1 MLQRSLSLFSSPKY
15 TARQGAMWTAAF
27 HLVMLSW
34 QWINPAF
41 GGPLEAS
48 FHLCIL
54 QRPNGFFESFF
65 FFFPFLFLDGRKRQ
79 ERLTLKFLWMPLLL
93 ARMSRLAHWDN
104 IGYQRKVSA
113 THLSPCTA
121 VCRAVLSVPAPKPAL
136 YIEC

>member
-65 FFFPFLFLDGRKRQ
+65 FFPIFIFGWEKTTRK
-79 ERLTLKFLWMPLLL
+79 T
-93 ARMSRLAHWDN
+93 D
-104 IGYQRKVSA
+104 IKVSVDA
-113 THLSPCTA
+113 PSACTYVQACTLGQHWLSA
-121 VCRAVLSVPAPKPAL
+121 QSVCHPSEPMHCSL
-136 YIEC
+136 